1 MSEISRIY
9 YNKLVRDNIPAK
21 IEAKGEHCE
30 IRTITDP
37 QEFQQELLKKIKE
50 EAASL
55 AMVRT
60 KEEFLGEYAD
70 LMVVLDTI
78 ITQLGI
84 TDAELAEARSE
95 NSSKK
100 GAYDAQHF
108 LVWSDDVGYA
118 SNESPQGIPS

>member
-9 YNKLVRDNIPAK
+9 YNKLVRDSIPAK

-55 AMVRT
+55 AMTRT
-60 KEEFLGEYAD
+60 KQEFLGEYAD
-70 LMVVLDTI
+70 LMIVLETI
-78 ITQLGI
+78 IDQLGI
-84 TDAELAEARSE
+84 TEADIAAARGD
-95 NSSKK
+95 NNSKK
-100 GAYDAQHF
+100 GSYSARNF
-108 LVWSDDVGYA
+108 LVWSDDIGYS
-118 SNESPQGIPS
+118 SNESPQGIPL